1 MADQEKTELAVS
13 ATPPDEDGD
22 FGHVLRHELNNPLT
36 GIMGNAE
43 LLLAEVKRKNI
54 ELPPLAVR
62 RLEIIVALAIR
73 MRETV
78 RGLSD
83 EWSVRE
89 GDAVRGLGKHPSCY
103 GRTDGFAK
111 NASTRRLNSTGS
123 KPRAA
128 V

>member
-1 MADQEKTELAVS
+1 MADQDKTKLAVS
-13 ATPPDEDGD
+13 AAQPDDDGD

-43 LLLAEVKRKNI
+43 LLLAEVKRKNM

-83 EWSVRE
+83 EWSLRE
-89 GDAVRGLGKHPSCY
+89 GDAVRALQKP
-103 GRTDGFAK
+103 
-111 NASTRRLNSTGS
+111 TG
-123 KPRAA
+123 
-128 V
+128 

>member
-1 MADQEKTELAVS
+1 MADEEINGAPDGALQL
-13 ATPPDEDGD
+13 DEDGD

-43 LLLAEVKRKNI
+43 LLLAEFRRKNM

-89 GDAVRGLGKHPSCY
+89 GDATRGLQKHS
-103 GRTDGFAK
+103 G
-111 NASTRRLNSTGS
+111 
-123 KPRAA
+123 
-128 V
+128 

>member
-89 GDAVRGLGKHPSCY
+89 GDAVRGLGKHPS
-103 GRTDGFAK
+103 
-111 NASTRRLNSTGS
+111 
-123 KPRAA
+123 
-128 V
+128 

>member
-1 MADQEKTELAVS
+1 MADQETTKSSMNTAQ
-13 ATPPDEDGD
+13 PDEDGD

-43 LLLAEVKRKNI
+43 LLLVEFRRKDMQ
-54 ELPPLAVR
+54 LSPMAVR

-89 GDAVRGLGKHPSCY
+89 GDATRGLQKP
-103 GRTDGFAK
+103 
-111 NASTRRLNSTGS
+111 TG
-123 KPRAA
+123 
-128 V
+128 

>member
-1 MADQEKTELAVS
+1 MADQEITKSLTIDM
-13 ATPPDEDGD
+13 PDEDGD

-43 LLLAEVKRKNI
+43 LLLAEVKRKNM

-89 GDAVRGLGKHPSCY
+89 GDAVRGLRKHPS
-103 GRTDGFAK
+103 
-111 NASTRRLNSTGS
+111 
-123 KPRAA
+123 
-128 V
+128 

>member
-1 MADQEKTELAVS
+1 MTDQEKTKPAVS
-13 ATPPDEDGD
+13 APQPDEDGD

-43 LLLAEVKRKNI
+43 LLLAEVKRKNM

-89 GDAVRGLGKHPSCY
+89 GGAVRGLGKHP
-103 GRTDGFAK
+103 R
-111 NASTRRLNSTGS
+111 
-123 KPRAA
+123 
-128 V
+128 

>member
-1 MADQEKTELAVS
+1 MSDQEITKSFADT
-13 ATPPDEDGD
+13 ATLEEDGD

-43 LLLAEVKRKNI
+43 LLLAEVKRKNM

-89 GDAVRGLGKHPSCY
+89 GDAVRGLRKHPS
-103 GRTDGFAK
+103 
-111 NASTRRLNSTGS
+111 
-123 KPRAA
+123 
-128 V
+128 

>member
-1 MADQEKTELAVS
+1 MADQEITKSFTNA
-13 ATPPDEDGD
+13 AIPDEDGD

-43 LLLAEVKRKNI
+43 LLLAEVKRKNM

-89 GDAVRGLGKHPSCY
+89 GDAVRGLRKHPS
-103 GRTDGFAK
+103 
-111 NASTRRLNSTGS
+111 
-123 KPRAA
+123 
-128 V
+128 

>member
-13 ATPPDEDGD
+13 APPPDEDGD

-43 LLLAEVKRKNI
+43 LLLAEVKRKNM

-89 GDAVRGLGKHPSCY
+89 GDAVRGLEKHPS
-103 GRTDGFAK
+103 
-111 NASTRRLNSTGS
+111 
-123 KPRAA
+123 
-128 V
+128 